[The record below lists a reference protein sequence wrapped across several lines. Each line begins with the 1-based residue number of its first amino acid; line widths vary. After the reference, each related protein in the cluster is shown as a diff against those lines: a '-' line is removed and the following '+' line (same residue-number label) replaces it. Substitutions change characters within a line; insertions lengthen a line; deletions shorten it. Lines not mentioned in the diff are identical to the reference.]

1 MYPDIFVAVI
11 GLVSS
16 VIAVCITYYKTKK
29 LRFFDVYFENKVSS
43 YNNFWIA
50 VSEIREN
57 PQSSE
62 NRANLRIMLYQLGM
76 FSNEDVFQKSQD
88 LGGILLT
95 YSAEVGLPVEL
106 EKRADDLMRAMR
118 KDIDN
123 CKKFRFR

>member
-76 FSNEDVFQKSQD
+76 FSNEDVFQLS
-88 LGGILLT
+88 LIHISEPT
-95 YSAEVGLPVEL
+95 RP
-106 EKRADDLMRAMR
+106 
-118 KDIDN
+118 
-123 CKKFRFR
+123 